1 MAALDHFNQLHP
13 SDQGELLVGLVSRH
27 RQRLLATLALEIMEH
42 LEPEEMS
49 DVCQRLDSQTLY
61 LVFMDVAANI
71 LNNLLSEQAR
81 EMLAGMKQFMDLLA
95 LPWDPDDTAGGMT
108 PENPMMC

>member
-1 MAALDHFNQLHP
+1 
-13 SDQGELLVGLVSRH
+13 
-27 RQRLLATLALEIMEH
+27 MEH
-42 LEPEEMS
+42 LESEEMS

-61 LVFMDVAANI
+61 LVFDETRLDVAANI

-95 LPWDPDDTAGGMT
+95 LPWDPDDTAGRMT
-108 PENPMMC
+108 PENSMIC